1 MPIKNQIIIA
11 AISSRP
17 YVQAAVEAGFEVIAI
32 DAFCDVDTQKLA
44 KKTFKVDTH
53 NGSFQ
58 AEEFNKVLTQIDC
71 ADVLGITIGAGFEAV
86 PTLLETLKLN
96 NIPAV
101 FNAPGV
107 IGTVKNPMTFFAFLA
122 EIDAPFPHTQL
133 SRPTN
138 TTGWLKK
145 QIGGAGG
152 AHIKSALPLDM
163 AETQAVYYQQK
174 INAESYGCLF
184 LADGQ
189 QAQLLGFHQQ
199 WCAPSAAQPY
209 RFGGMV
215 GHAEIADEITQKIES
230 YVQAITHK
238 FCLRG
243 LNSLDFLLN
252 NNDICLLEINPR
264 LSASL
269 QLYRAKKG
277 HLFVAHVQA
286 CLNQPVDWPIV
297 DKQSRAMQVVYANK
311 TAQVPPDMDWPDWV
325 CDIPQP
331 NSEIAEGQPICT
343 VLAQALSAKLAKKKL
358 LQRVAELC

>member
-1 MPIKNQIIIA
+1 MSVKNQIIIA

-32 DAFCDVDTQKLA
+32 DAFCDLDTQKLA
-44 KKTFKVDTH
+44 KQTFKVDTH

-58 AEEFNKVLTQIDC
+58 AEDFSKVLMQIDC
-71 ADVLGITIGAGFEAV
+71 KDVLGMTIGAGFEAV
-86 PTLLETLKLN
+86 PTLLEALKSADV
-96 NIPAV
+96 PAI
-101 FNAPGV
+101 FNAPCVMGA
-107 IGTVKNPMTFFAFLA
+107 VKNPMTFFEFLT
-122 EIDAPFPHTQL
+122 EIDAPFPPTQL

-152 AHIKSALPLDM
+152 AHIKPALPLDIV
-163 AETQAVYYQQK
+163 ETNPIYYQQK

-199 WCAPSAAQPY
+199 WCAPSATQPY
-209 RFGGMV
+209 RFGGML
-215 GHAEIADEITQKIES
+215 GHAEIAEETTQKIES

-252 NNDICLLEINPR
+252 NNEIQLLEINPR

-269 QLYRAKKG
+269 QLYQAKKG
-277 HLFVAHVQA
+277 HLFAAHVQA

-297 DKQSRAMQVVYANK
+297 DQQSRAMQIVYANK
-311 TAQVPPDMDWPDWV
+311 TVQVPQNMDWLDWV

-343 VLAQALSAKLAKKKL
+343 VLAQARTAKLAKKKL
-358 LQRVAELC
+358 LQRASEL